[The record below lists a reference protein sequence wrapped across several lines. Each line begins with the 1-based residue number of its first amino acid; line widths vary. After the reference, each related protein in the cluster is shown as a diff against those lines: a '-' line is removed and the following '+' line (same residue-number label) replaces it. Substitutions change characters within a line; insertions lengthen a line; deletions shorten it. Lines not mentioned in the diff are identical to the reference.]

1 MKTENQH
8 RPIVVFITASGE
20 EEALKIGQNL
30 VEKKLAACANVV
42 PGLQS
47 IFYWKGELCEEA
59 EVLLIIK
66 SSDHLLDRIISF
78 VQKLHSY
85 DVPEIIA
92 LPVVGGSEEYLKWI
106 EASLI

>member
-1 MKTENQH
+1 M
-8 RPIVVFITASGE
+8 
-20 EEALKIGQNL
+20 KIGQNL

-66 SSDHLLDRIISF
+66 SMDHLLDSIILF
-78 VQKLHSY
+78 VQENHSY

-92 LPVVGGSEEYLKWI
+92 LPVIGGSEEYLKWI